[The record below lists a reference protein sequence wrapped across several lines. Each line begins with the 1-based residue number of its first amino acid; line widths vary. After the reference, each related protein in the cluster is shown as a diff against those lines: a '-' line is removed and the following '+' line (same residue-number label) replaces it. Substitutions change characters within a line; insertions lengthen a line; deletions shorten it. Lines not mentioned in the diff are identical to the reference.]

1 MILLIL
7 EEEDREICT
16 LVMGMAGVVITTLFY
31 FVFYNFNNIR
41 EGGCQR
47 GISVAIE
54 LVVVN
59 NGVGRDPVIVAVVR
73 DVIDIRGEVFG
84 IVGDLIVVR
93 CGY

>member
-1 MILLIL
+1 MFY
-7 EEEDREICT
+7 
-16 LVMGMAGVVITTLFY
+16 LVVK
-31 FVFYNFNNIR
+31 NFNNIR

-54 LVVVN
+54 LVVVVY